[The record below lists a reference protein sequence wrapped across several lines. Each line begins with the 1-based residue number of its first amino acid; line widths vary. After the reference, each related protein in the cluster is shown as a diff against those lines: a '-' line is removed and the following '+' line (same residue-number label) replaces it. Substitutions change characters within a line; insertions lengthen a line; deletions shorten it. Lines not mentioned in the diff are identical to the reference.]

1 MEDEYDEENLDQNQ
15 GEKKDEN
22 KEQNDE
28 NELVQDIENK
38 MEIKTHQQDENEEQ
52 HENIIEEEQIDD
64 NKIIEDEKK
73 EEKNEN
79 DEKNDE
85 QEEEEIKKI
94 NIYISRTSEVG
105 GKTLYHIKGDFIPK
119 DKEIIRRYR
128 DFDLL
133 HKKLSNNWPCV
144 FIPPISPKKYFI
156 ASSTDKET
164 VKERLFQLEN
174 FLKMCT
180 NYPYIFGAPEM
191 KLFLSL
197 EIETSDKLQTMMK
210 KLPSYGNKK
219 ISEIYTLLFS
229 KHKEMKKVDLTDDQL
244 TTYIEYITA
253 FITKL
258 GEYKK
263 QLVILGDI
271 PKDNI
276 YRENKLIG
284 QFVDFEKRGISNFIN
299 KDMSLLFFYD
309 EQNSLKKS
317 NEKYDKA
324 IVQPYL
330 ILSGW
335 IQLKELE
342 LNAIK
347 EKLLEYKEF
356 INKKKNYNAKL
367 KEMEEKSHSI
377 KEGRVSFLDKILAR
391 GDIGKLQ
398 ENHNKELENHRAET
412 NYLNTIV
419 DIAGDYISVEYN
431 KYFGYL
437 TKNFYYIVRNFANT
451 QRENSIAASELWK
464 QIKNGKEGKEIKEGN
479 TEKNNEI
486 INEK

>member
-299 KDMSLLFFYD
+299 KDMSLLYFYD

-464 QIKNGKEGKEIKEGN
+464 QIKNGKESKEIKEDN
-479 TEKNNEI
+479 AEKNDEI
-486 INEK
+486 LDEK

>member
-1 MEDEYDEENLDQNQ
+1 MEDEYDEENLEQNQ

-174 FLKMCT
+174 FLKMCA

-464 QIKNGKEGKEIKEGN
+464 QIKNGKESKEIKEDN
-479 TEKNNEI
+479 AEKNDEI
-486 INEK
+486 LDEK

>member
-1 MEDEYDEENLDQNQ
+1 MEDEYDEENLEQNQ

-174 FLKMCT
+174 FLKMCA

-377 KEGRVSFLDKILAR
+377 KEGRVSFLDKIFAR
-391 GDIGKLQ
+391 GDIGRLQ
-398 ENHNKELENHRAET
+398 ENHDKDLENHRAET

-464 QIKNGKEGKEIKEGN
+464 QIKNGKESKEIKEDN
-479 TEKNNEI
+479 AEKNDEI
-486 INEK
+486 LDEK

>member
-464 QIKNGKEGKEIKEGN
+464 QIKNGKESKEIKEDN
-479 TEKNNEI
+479 AEKNDEI
-486 INEK
+486 LDEK